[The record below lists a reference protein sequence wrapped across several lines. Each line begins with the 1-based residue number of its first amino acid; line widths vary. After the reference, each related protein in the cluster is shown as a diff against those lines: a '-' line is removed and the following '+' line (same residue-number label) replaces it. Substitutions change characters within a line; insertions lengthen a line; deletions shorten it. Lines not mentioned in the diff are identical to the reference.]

1 MKSNLLASSLALA
14 GICAV
19 PAFAADAEV
28 SIDFKSAYVCTGA
41 TVLDGWVAQ
50 PNLWVGGIKAG
61 ETEIPISFDVWGCL
75 DLDSNGTKEVE
86 LADGTVVTRK
96 DKSHLRSFE
105 EIDLEACLDLGAL
118 WKPDEAFSWS
128 LSYVEYDYPGYDW
141 NADNLLVFAMGYDC
155 WLNPSFKAKY
165 RIGGDSKGELEAG
178 LEIGHSETL
187 VEGTAVGDIGIGVTA
202 DIWYVNYDDVDA
214 KKDVLD
220 SGLACAD
227 VTAKLTVGKCY
238 AACTYVAQ
246 IDDDVLTDEAYDVE
260 WIASLGAAYGF

>member
-1 MKSNLLASSLALA
+1 MKSTLLASSLALA

-61 ETEIPISFDVWGCL
+61 ETEIPISFDVWGCI
-75 DLDSNGTKEVE
+75 DLVREN
-86 LADGTVVTRK
+86 TRA
-96 DKSHLRSFE
+96 FE

-118 WKPDEAFSWS
+118 WTPDEDFSWS
-128 LSYVEYDYPGYDW
+128 VSYVEYDYPGNEW
-141 NADNLLVFAMGYDC
+141 NTDNLVVFAMGYDC

-165 RIGGDSKGELEAG
+165 RIGGDSKGMLEAG
-178 LEIGHSETL
+178 FEIGHAETL
-187 VEGTAVGDIGIGVTA
+187 AEGTAVGDIGLGLSA
-202 DIWYVNYDDVDA
+202 DIWYVNRDDVD
-214 KKDVLD
+214 DTELD

-227 VTAKLTVGKCY
+227 VTAKLTVGKAY
-238 AACTYVAQ
+238 VACTYVAQ
-246 IDDDVLTDEAYDVE
+246 IDDDVLTDEAYDAE
-260 WIASLGAAYGF
+260 WIASFGAAYGF

>member
-1 MKSNLLASSLALA
+1 MKSTLLASSLALA

-28 SIDFKSAYVCTGA
+28 SIDFKSAYVSTG
-41 TVLDGWVAQ
+41 TTFLDGWVAQ

-61 ETEIPISFDVWGCL
+61 ETEIPISFDVWGCM
-75 DLDSNGTKEVE
+75 DLDSNGTREVE

-96 DKSHLRSFE
+96 DKRHLRSFE

-118 WKPDEAFSWS
+118 WTPDEDFSWS

-141 NADNLLVFAMGYDC
+141 NADNLLVFTMKYGC
-155 WLNPSFKAKY
+155 LLNPKFTAKY
-165 RIGGDSKGELEAG
+165 RIGGDSKGKLEAAFE
-178 LEIGHSETL
+178 LSEGVTL
-187 VEGTAVGDIGIGVTA
+187 VEGTAVGDIGIGVSA
-202 DIWYVNYDDVDA
+202 DIWYVNVDDVDGA
-214 KKDVLD
+214 DTD

-227 VTAKLTVGKCY
+227 VTAKLTVG
-238 AACTYVAQ
+238 AAYVGCTYVAQ

-260 WIASLGAAYGF
+260 WIASFGAAYGF